1 MPSKWG
7 ARKGGLEGSHTTQ
20 VSIPDAPVVGRGGVG
35 ANGPRET
42 PGRGRPMPRVW
53 SAPFRH
59 RPEDSLGPWR
69 IVTVAGKWV
78 GVGSGPWVGVGS
90 GIGAK
95 WLLATCQRVID
106 QGTDVGSGRPKPSK
120 DCLPVRAVVR
130 GEQPMVSGAEGLGFL
145 PGHRHRLAGG

>member
-78 GVGSGPWVGVGS
+78 GVGSGS
-90 GIGAK
+90 GM
-95 WLLATCQRVID
+95 
-106 QGTDVGSGRPKPSK
+106 GTDWAWEP
-120 DCLPVRAVVR
+120 
-130 GEQPMVSGAEGLGFL
+130 GLGGPQNGQGWTIGQGL
-145 PGHRHRLAGG
+145 WRRWK